1 MSDENE
7 DLTVIST
14 NPEAA
19 GGNNLLKIK
28 AECKLWVRVPIKMEV
43 GDIEIHPVTL
53 LEIIKGSNDPRLEG
67 TLTDPMAR
75 IEDSLED
82 DMNDLVLNRSIDQV
96 IDYER
101 LEKATQ
107 DGDYFADYIYGKP
120 DITDLT
126 IEITN

>member
-14 NPEAA
+14 NPEAK

-53 LEIIKGSNDPRLEG
+53 LEMIKGSNDDRLEG
-67 TLTDPMAR
+67 ALSDPMTR
-75 IEDSLED
+75 IEDALED

-126 IEITN
+126 IEITS

>member
-1 MSDENE
+1 MRNNQNI
-7 DLTVIST
+7 VST

-19 GGNNLLKIK
+19 GGNSLLKIK

-53 LEIIKGSNDPRLEG
+53 LEMIKGSSDPRVNGALS
-67 TLTDPMAR
+67 DPMTR
-75 IEDSLED
+75 IEDALED
-82 DMNDLVLNRSIDQV
+82 DMIELVNSKKIDQV

-101 LEKATQ
+101 LDKVTQ

-120 DITDLT
+120 
-126 IEITN
+126 EITNLTMEITN

>member
-1 MSDENE
+1 MIDENQNI
-7 DLTVIST
+7 VST
-14 NPEAA
+14 NPNAA

-53 LEIIKGSNDPRLEG
+53 LEIIKGSSDPRLEG
-67 TLTDPMAR
+67 TVTDPMAR
-75 IEDSLED
+75 IEDELED
-82 DMNDLVLNRSIDQV
+82 DMIELVNSRKIDQV
-96 IDYER
+96 VDYER
-101 LEKATQ
+101 LDKATQ

-120 DITDLT
+120 EITDLT

>member
-1 MSDENE
+1 MTDEDHNI
-7 DLTVIST
+7 VST
-14 NPEAA
+14 NPRAA

-43 GDIEIHPVTL
+43 GGIEIHPVTL
-53 LEIIKGSNDPRLEG
+53 LEMIKGSNDPRLEG
-67 TLTDPMAR
+67 ALSDPMTR
-75 IEDSLED
+75 IEEALET
-82 DMNDLVLNRSIDQV
+82 DMNELVFSRGIDEAL
-96 IDYER
+96 DYER

-120 DITDLT
+120 EITDLT